1 VIEGD
6 FQAYISS
13 CQEKCG
19 PEWIKM
25 DEERIGEDRRE
36 EEEEQMTPYMN
47 CKLT

>member
-1 VIEGD
+1 MFHRRQICAIEGD

-25 DEERIGEDRRE
+25 HEERIGEKE
-36 EEEEQMTPYMN
+36 
-47 CKLT
+47 KKKSK